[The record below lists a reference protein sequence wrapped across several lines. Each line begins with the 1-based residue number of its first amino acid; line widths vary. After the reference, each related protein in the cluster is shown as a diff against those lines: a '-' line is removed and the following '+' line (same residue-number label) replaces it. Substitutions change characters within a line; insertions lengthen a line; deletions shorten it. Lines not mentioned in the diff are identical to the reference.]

1 MNTAIIS
8 GLIILVL
15 LVIMLVAGV
24 PSPLRW
30 EFLPCVQFFR
40 LWIPVLQF

>member
-24 PSPLRW
+24 
-30 EFLPCVQFFR
+30 QFFR